1 MTYRINFNQYANH
14 FALPKEIVSDDLA
27 EMDALYLKT
36 ALLIFK
42 NADKHYSV
50 NLLSNLLGQPEKRI
64 EEALSYWVKRGLLI
78 EDKQAEPA
86 ANVAVLS
93 KRTVQQ
99 RRENTPPELTYL
111 LDCTESLLGRT
122 ISPAEYKTIVHV
134 LEYLRL
140 PADVVLMAIDYCITA
155 GKMNAR
161 YLEKTC
167 AMWADNGI
175 VTHELAEQ
183 YLAFL
188 KQERS
193 NENAVKKLLGIEN
206 RALTEAE
213 RGFIRKWF
221 EEYHFSL
228 EMIGAAYERMIQWIG
243 KLSFPYMN
251 KILTSWHEQGFATVE
266 EAESEK
272 KAQSG
277 KKENGATYDLEE
289 IERFWDRV
297 PTLKE
302 RKE

>member
-1 MTYRINFNQYANH
+1 M
-14 FALPKEIVSDDLA
+14 
-27 EMDALYLKT
+27 
-36 ALLIFK
+36 
-42 NADKHYSV
+42 
-50 NLLSNLLGQPEKRI
+50 
-64 EEALSYWVKRGLLI
+64 
-78 EDKQAEPA
+78 
-86 ANVAVLS
+86 
-93 KRTVQQ
+93 
-99 RRENTPPELTYL
+99 
-111 LDCTESLLGRT
+111 
-122 ISPAEYKTIVHV
+122 
-134 LEYLRL
+134 
-140 PADVVLMAIDYCITA
+140 
-155 GKMNAR
+155 
-161 YLEKTC
+161 
-167 AMWADNGI
+167 
-175 VTHELAEQ
+175 
-183 YLAFL
+183 
-188 KQERS
+188 
-193 NENAVKKLLGIEN
+193 KKLLGIEN

-277 KKENGATYDLEE
+277 KKENEATYDLEE

>member
-1 MTYRINFNQYANH
+1 MTYRINFKQYANH
-14 FALPKEIVSDDLA
+14 FALPQEIVNDDLA
-27 EMDALYLKT
+27 NLDALYLKA

-50 NLLSNLLGQPEKRI
+50 NLLSNLLGQPESRI
-64 EEALSYWVKRGLLI
+64 EEALSYWIDRGVLI
-78 EDKQAEPA
+78 EEKSTESA
-86 ANVAVLS
+86 ANVTVLS
-93 KRTVQQ
+93 KRSVQQ

-111 LDCTESLLGRT
+111 LDCTENLIGRT
-122 ISPAEYKTIVHV
+122 ISPAEYKTIIHV

-140 PADVVLMAIDYCITA
+140 PADVVLMAVDYCLTT

-167 AMWADNGI
+167 AAWADNGI

-188 KQERS
+188 KRERS
-193 NENAVKKLLGIEN
+193 NENAVKKILGIEN
-206 RALTEAE
+206 RALTETE
-213 RGFIRKWF
+213 RNFIRKWI

-228 EMIGAAYERMIQWIG
+228 DMITAAYERMIQWIG

-251 KILTSWHEQGFATVE
+251 KILTSWHEQGFSTVE
-266 EAESEK
+266 EAKAEK
-272 KAQSG
+272 KTTGVKDSQ
-277 KKENGATYDLEE
+277 ATYDLEE
-289 IERFWDRV
+289 IERFWDQV
-297 PTLKE
+297 PALKG